1 MDTNNI
7 HWNKRRGNG
16 IMWLK
21 KGDIELSIIAKL
33 ILGAALLILL
43 IIIIYLTKQKIMTYI
58 GNLKYIFRF

>member
-1 MDTNNI
+1 
-7 HWNKRRGNG
+7 
-16 IMWLK
+16 MWLK